1 MKSPLILIIDD
12 DAGLRRTLSDI
23 LKVKGYESITA
34 EDGGK
39 GLALLRDNPVHVV
52 LIDLGLPDMSGL
64 DVLKKVK
71 ADYPSMEAIVLTGQ
85 ATLDSAMEAT
95 NEGAY
100 SYLVKPYEI
109 DQLML
114 QIRRAFEKQQAEEK
128 ILTRNSE
135 LQQVN
140 SELKALYDVSQAIG
154 KTLDIGELATTVLQA
169 LVRTEVFPFEIRGAI
184 FIDDKGE
191 MRLVSFMGIS
201 ETDVE
206 PCNKIDRGQ
215 CLCGRAMATGKVVIS
230 QDSSEETGHEQCTH
244 AGNAHGNIIIPLI
257 AVGKTVGILS
267 LYTKPGT
274 EVTENLVKLFS
285 ILGGQIGIAI
295 NNAMF
300 YEEIKN
306 LSLHDPL
313 TGLANRRFMEIQL
326 EKDFEAARRYGGK
339 LSVVMIDIDHFK
351 QYNDTHGHQ
360 EGDRLLAKLAAVLLK
375 MLRAMDTVFRYGG
388 EEFLALLPGTDLAQ
402 AVATAERIRAA
413 VEAQAG
419 VTISLGVSEYGKTIT
434 DKGTL
439 IKRADK
445 ALYRAKMGGRNRTE
459 SAEDEET
466 SG

>member
-1 MKSPLILIIDD
+1 
-12 DAGLRRTLSDI
+12 
-23 LKVKGYESITA
+23 
-34 EDGGK
+34 
-39 GLALLRDNPVHVV
+39 
-52 LIDLGLPDMSGL
+52 
-64 DVLKKVK
+64 
-71 ADYPSMEAIVLTGQ
+71 
-85 ATLDSAMEAT
+85 
-95 NEGAY
+95 
-100 SYLVKPYEI
+100 
-109 DQLML
+109 
-114 QIRRAFEKQQAEEK
+114 
-128 ILTRNSE
+128 
-135 LQQVN
+135 
-140 SELKALYDVSQAIG
+140 
-154 KTLDIGELATTVLQA
+154 
-169 LVRTEVFPFEIRGAI
+169 VRTEVFPFEIRGAI